1 MDLTPELSH
10 IMTTIDRV
18 RKESM
23 KAVEKR
29 CRKLCMGNIDF
40 LPMIVALGQW
50 VELFALIR
58 CKKQGKRVGTRKIR
72 RLARK
77 VNITRLLS
85 VSLEEEELYKQAL
98 DDNAAFKPDASV
110 YRYKYLWLGR
120 TTQCNQRSITGPLSG
135 C

>member
-77 VNITRLLS
+77 VNVTRLLS
-85 VSLEEEELYKQAL
+85 VSLEEEELYSRHWMIMQLSNLTPPSTATNTSGSEGRH
-98 DDNAAFKPDASV
+98 NATRGQSP
-110 YRYKYLWLGR
+110 GH
-120 TTQCNQRSITGPLSG
+120 
-135 C
+135 